1 MIDLEKIK
9 ICQMTLYDLEELKDV
24 LLSDFDD
31 FWNFQIFKD
40 ELVNTNSKYFLLRYD
55 TEIVCLGGIK
65 IILDEANIMNIITK
79 KNKRNNGFAKFLLN
93 SLIDISKEFKCKT
106 ITLEVNENNTSAIS
120 LYKHFNFEEV
130 GKRKKYYKNGDT
142 AILMTHK
149 IN

>member
-1 MIDLEKIK
+1 
-9 ICQMTLYDLEELKDV
+9 MTLYDLEELKDV

>member
-1 MIDLEKIK
+1 
-9 ICQMTLYDLEELKDV
+9 
-24 LLSDFDD
+24 
-31 FWNFQIFKD
+31 
-40 ELVNTNSKYFLLRYD
+40 
-55 TEIVCLGGIK
+55 
-65 IILDEANIMNIITK
+65 MNIITK